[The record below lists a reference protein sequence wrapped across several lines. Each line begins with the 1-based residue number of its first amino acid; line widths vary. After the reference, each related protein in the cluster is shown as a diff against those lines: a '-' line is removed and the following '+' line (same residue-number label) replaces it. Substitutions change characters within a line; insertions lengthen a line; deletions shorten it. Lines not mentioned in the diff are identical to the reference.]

1 VRFKFQVSRCKFYL
15 SLFIVH
21 CSLLIAHCSLFIVHC
36 PLFIYNRRMTHRQ
49 PRIAINAQLLHGG
62 QGYRSAGIHTY
73 TEQILRHLPQA
84 DPDLH
89 YTLFTQHPPHDLDP
103 SIEIKA
109 ARWPTERPTMRILW
123 EQIAQPHA
131 VRRAQADVLHA
142 TAFVGPIIRS
152 CPTVL
157 TIYDLSFALFPQFF
171 RGLRQTY
178 LRVGTRYS
186 ARHAKR
192 IIAISDNT
200 RRDIAR
206 LYGVPLDQI
215 DLAYPG
221 VDQTL
226 GRRSNAEVERF
237 CREKSLPAKFLL
249 FLGTLEPRKNL
260 PMLIR
265 AFAQMKQTCPDAR
278 LVLAGG
284 IGWLADEIFDAVKLA
299 GVEDRVIFAGF
310 VAEAEK
316 PLWYSA
322 ATAFV
327 YPSIY
332 EGFGLPPLEAMAC
345 GTPVI
350 VSNASSLPEVVG
362 EAGVLIDPNDER
374 SWSAALSRVWND
386 TAYRAELTDRGVRQ
400 AKKFTWIESA
410 RSITATYRK
419 AISDR

>member
-1 VRFKFQVSRCKFYL
+1 MQVASFITHHAPRF
-15 SLFIVH
+15 
-21 CSLLIAHCSLFIVHC
+21 AHCSLFIVHC
-36 PLFIYNRRMTHRQ
+36 SLIIYNRRMTDRQ

-62 QGYRSAGIHTY
+62 QSYRSAGIHTY
-73 TEQILRHLPQA
+73 TEQTLRHLTQA

-89 YTLFTQHPPHDLDP
+89 YTLFTSHPPRDLDP
-103 SIEIKA
+103 AIAIEA
-109 ARWPTERPTMRILW
+109 TRWNTERPALRILW
-123 EQIAQPHA
+123 EQIAQPRA
-131 VRRAQADVLHA
+131 VRRVKADVLHA
-142 TAFVGPIIRS
+142 TAFVGPIVQS

-178 LRVGTRYS
+178 LRLGTRTS

-206 LYGVPLDQI
+206 LYNVPLDKI

-226 GRRSNAEVERF
+226 GRRSAVEVERF
-237 CREKSLPAKFLL
+237 CHEKSLPAKFLL
-249 FLGTLEPRKNL
+249 FLGTLEPRENL
-260 PMLIR
+260 SMLIR
-265 AFAQMKQTCPDAR
+265 AFAQMKNECPDAK

-284 IGWLADEIFDAVKLA
+284 IGWLADEIFEAVKLA

-310 VAEAEK
+310 VAEEEK

-350 VSNASSLPEVVG
+350 VSSAASLPEVVG
-362 EAGVLIDPNDER
+362 DAGVTIDPKDVGA
-374 SWSAALSRVWND
+374 WAAAMSRVWKD
-386 TAYRAELTDRGVRQ
+386 ETHRAELTNRGLRQ
-400 AKKFTWIESA
+400 AKKFTWLAAA
-410 RSITATYRK
+410 RSITATYRQ
-419 AISDR
+419 AIER